1 MKNIKI
7 YSYKKS
13 DNGNSD
19 KEILQ
24 SVREYLKKMQE
35 TKFPTTIPNSEFR
48 IPNCVLRDSYG
59 KPTIIGIDGIHV
71 SVCHDKD
78 ICLVAVA
85 PFPVGID
92 MERSDRKVRNPLSL
106 AKRYFCEDEVTALG
120 ENPTA
125 EEFTDMWVKKEAL
138 SKLIGRGVPCM
149 NQKSIFSD
157 DLTFEKITDYDGYIS
172 YCVYYKQQI
181 D

>member
-1 MKNIKI
+1 MKNIEI
-7 YSYKKS
+7 YSYKKT
-13 DNGNSD
+13 DTQNSD

-24 SVREYLKKMQE
+24 SVRQYLKKMQE
-35 TKFPTTIPNSEFR
+35 TKLPTTIPNYELR
-48 IPNCVLRDSYG
+48 ITNCVSRDSCG

-71 SVCHDKD
+71 SVTHDKD
-78 ICLVAVA
+78 LCLVAVA

-92 MERSDRKVRNPLSL
+92 MERSCRKVKNPLSL

-120 ENPTA
+120 ENPTD

-138 SKLIGRGVPCM
+138 SKLIGLGVPCM
-149 NQKSIFSD
+149 NQKSVFSEG
-157 DLTFEKITDYDGYIS
+157 LTFEKITDYDGYIS
-172 YCVYYKQQI
+172 YCVYYTQQC